1 MIEFLFGGI
10 RVSVGFADTFRNYL
24 GIAFL
29 MACVLAVFALHTS
42 GVLEKVAAERA
53 SHDIVELLNH
63 KFMAVQL
70 VDLFFALAYS
80 SLPVEPNIE
89 RSPVFV
95 LFGETHCQ
103 LDFSNGF

>member
-10 RVSVGFADTFRNYL
+10 CVSVGLADTLCDYL

-29 MACVLAVFALHTS
+29 MACILAVFALHTS
-42 GVLEKVAAERA
+42 GILEEVAAERA
-53 SHDIVELLNH
+53 SHNVVELLNH
-63 KFMAVQL
+63 KLMAVQL
-70 VDLFFALAYS
+70 VDLFFTLANS
-80 SLPVEPNIE
+80 SLTVEPNIE

-95 LFGETHCQ
+95 LFSETHCQ